1 MFGRVDYDAWA
12 DTMNTNV
19 FGVLRATE
27 AIVPSLLL
35 SDSPKLVMISS
46 AAGSI
51 TNATRAGEASPDMM
65 QTVSGHQKGR
75 VGSPGYFVYYPYSIS
90 FLTHDQ
96 LCFGMLYCLSS
107 PLSDRL

>member
-35 SDSPKLVMISS
+35 SDSPKLVMLSS

-51 TNATRAGEASPDMM
+51 TNATRPGEASPDMV

-75 VGSPGYFVYYPYSIS
+75 VGSPGFFVHLLHSMIL
-90 FLTHDQ
+90 LTNDQ
-96 LCFGMLYCLSS
+96 LCI
-107 PLSDRL
+107 

>member
-1 MFGRVDYDAWA
+1 MFGSVDYDAWA

-35 SDSPKLVMISS
+35 SNDPKLVMISS

-51 TNATRAGEASPDMM
+51 TNATRAGEASPDMAD
-65 QTVSGHQKGR
+65 TISGHQEGR
-75 VGSPGYFVYYPYSIS
+75 VGSPGFFVYR
-90 FLTHDQ
+90 
-96 LCFGMLYCLSS
+96 SS
-107 PLSDRL
+107 KAAMNMVNRLLDCELAPLVRAVQN